1 MKTWMWI
8 VLALALFAFAAYKV
22 VSKGGVLE
30 MQPEHAVEAPAH
42 APVSAPAVTP
52 KK

>member
-1 MKTWMWI
+1 MKMWMWI
-8 VLALALFAFAAYKV
+8 VLAVAFFAFAAYKV

-30 MQPEHAVEAPAH
+30 MQPEHAAETQH
-42 APVSAPAVTP
+42 SAPSATAAP

>member
-8 VLALALFAFAAYKV
+8 VLAVAIFAVAAYLV

-30 MQPEHAVEAPAH
+30 MQQEHEAG
-42 APVSAPAVTP
+42 APTSASTATAAP
-52 KK
+52 KH